1 MDRLLSPNEAKFWL
15 LDAGAPMN
23 SVVVIRRAGTEPVT
37 MPGTFAIPEVHVGA
51 YGRPRWGE
59 CRTPGVLRHA
69 IESSP
74 QDWLGVAQELLDVRV
89 GTAGMPPWH
98 AVVLRGAAHT
108 TLVLAV
114 NHALTDWRTSLTVGH
129 AFLADTHPGDLAPP
143 CEEMLTD
150 SAYGDPDAAG
160 LLDAWWSTRAGTR
173 WEALG
178 AERLTAIL
186 PPPEPTRFA
195 VKTLSRGAT
204 ERVQA
209 RCEDEGA
216 SLNSVLA
223 VVLRDAMDLDSV
235 AHAVGMERFIRPA
248 PPAGPGLAV
257 SHVFTRLEQ
266 GEFWESAR
274 DNRATLFG
282 EIKAGAAGDAL
293 LPLPKFLLKP
303 DTPLSYEKAVMT
315 ITGAPTVGAGGAVEG
330 ISMEV
335 VVSSARG
342 GGGVLIISHNDGC
355 LQLIA
360 GTAGAAAE
368 VPLGAIAERLA
379 HA

>member
-15 LDAGAPMN
+15 LDSSAPMN
-23 SVVVIRRAGTEPVT
+23 SVAVVRRAGAAPVE
-37 MPGTFAIPEVHVGA
+37 MPRTFAVPEVRIGA
-51 YGRPRWGE
+51 HGRPRWSKS
-59 CRTPGVLRHA
+59 RTPGVLRHLA
-69 IESSP
+69 ESSAT
-74 QDWLGVAQELLDVRV
+74 QWLEVAQELLDVRL
-89 GTAGMPPWH
+89 GTTGAPPWH
-98 AVVLRGAAHT
+98 AVVLAGAAHT

-114 NHALTDWRTSLTVGH
+114 NHALTDWRTSLTVAH
-129 AFLADTHPGDLAPP
+129 AFLDDVHPGDLAPA
-143 CEEMLTD
+143 CEEMLPD
-150 SAYGDPDAAG
+150 SAYGDPDAEG
-160 LLDAWWSTRAGTR
+160 LLDGWWSARAGKR

-178 AERLTAIL
+178 PERLTAIL
-186 PPPEPTRFA
+186 PAPELTRVALHKF
-195 VKTLSRGAT
+195 SREAT
-204 ERVQA
+204 ERVQT

-223 VVLRDAMDLDSV
+223 VIMRDAMGLDSV

-274 DNRATLFG
+274 ENRASLFG

-315 ITGAPTVGAGGAVEG
+315 ITGAPTVGATGAADDG
-330 ISMEV
+330 SMEL

-342 GGGVLIISHNDGC
+342 GGGILIISYDSGC

-368 VPLGAIAERLA
+368 VPLEAIAERLT

>member
-15 LDAGAPMN
+15 LDSSAPMN
-23 SVVVIRRAGTEPVT
+23 SVVVVRRAGTAPIA
-37 MPGTFAIPEVHVGA
+37 MPKNFVIPEVKVSTQ
-51 YGRPRWGE
+51 GRPRWSE
-59 CRTPGVLRHA
+59 SRTPGVLRHVA
-69 IESSP
+69 ETSEG
-74 QDWLGVAQELLDVRV
+74 QWLTVAQDLLDVRV
-89 GTAGMPPWH
+89 GTAGVPPWH
-98 AVVLRGAAHT
+98 AVIVTGAAHA

-114 NHALTDWRTSLTVGH
+114 NHALTDWRTSLTVAH
-129 AFLADTHPGDLAPP
+129 AFLDDVHPGDLAPA
-143 CEEMLTD
+143 CEEMLPD
-150 SAYGDPDAAG
+150 SAFGDPDAAE
-160 LLDAWWSTRAGTR
+160 LLDGWWSVRAGKR

-178 AERLTAIL
+178 PERLTAIL
-186 PPPEPTRFA
+186 PPPEPTRLALHTF
-195 VKTLSRGAT
+195 SREAT
-204 ERVQA
+204 ERVRM

-223 VVLRDAMDLDSV
+223 IVMRDVMRLKNV

-257 SHVFTRLEQ
+257 SHVFTRLEE

-274 DNRATLFG
+274 ENRAGLFG

-293 LPLPKFLLKP
+293 LPLPKFLIKP

-315 ITGAPTVGAGGAVEG
+315 ITGAPTVGATGAADDG
-330 ISMEV
+330 SMEL

-342 GGGVLIISHNDGC
+342 GGGILIISYDSGC

-360 GTAGAAAE
+360 GTAGAASE
-368 VPLGAIAERLA
+368 IPLAAIAERLV